1 LLDRDKGSTEKKI
14 RVKFHQKIP
23 LLIKRF
29 ENLNL
34 PHLIL
39 KGYFKFKR

>member
-1 LLDRDKGSTEKKI
+1 LLVFT
-14 RVKFHQKIP
+14 VKFHQKIP